1 MKDFIIV
8 TTPVYI
14 TIFWAVVFLTGDLFH
29 NKAKFMLGL
38 FMFITALLFSCQA
51 LFFLDYRE
59 LYLSVDAL
67 YIFTSLSVYP
77 LYYWYIKLLT
87 VESRLDVYNLLH
99 FIPALFLSVLL
110 ELFNILATPE
120 EQLKYLS
127 EVLYDNH
134 LWYITAPGNIG
145 WMARIFFASRLVF
158 YVQVLYCLLSGFRL
172 ATIHNKRIE
181 DFYSNL
187 ENRRLVWVKLI
198 TLSLLAA
205 SLASIVFNL
214 LGRGV
219 FIANGASRI
228 TASIVF
234 SSVVFIAGLLGN
246 KQNNT
251 VMEIADE
258 IGVLPHHAWTEKSH
272 EMIRDRLEELLVMD
286 RMYLIPDLKITT
298 ISKVLNTNRTY
309 VSNIINEENGCNF
322 NTYINRF
329 RINHALQ
336 LMNKRGAGSLVI
348 EHIAEESGFGSL
360 SSFIRAFKAI
370 KGITPGRYL
379 QEMRI
384 QNQ

>member
-14 TIFWAVVFLTGDLFH
+14 TVFWAIVFLTGNIFQ
-29 NKAKFMLGL
+29 NKAKFILGL
-38 FMFITALLFSCQA
+38 FMAITALLFSCQA
-51 LFFLDYRE
+51 FFFLGYRE
-59 LYLSVDAL
+59 IYLAIDAL
-67 YIFTSLSVYP
+67 YIFTSLSAYP

-87 VESRLDVYNLLH
+87 VESRLEVYNLLH
-99 FIPALFLSVLL
+99 FIPAILISVLV
-110 ELFNILATPE
+110 ELFNIIATPA

-127 EVLYDNH
+127 EVLYGNH
-134 LWYITAPGNIG
+134 WWYITEPGNVG
-145 WMARIFFASRLVF
+145 WMARIFFLSRLVF
-158 YVQVLYCLLSGFRL
+158 FAQVLYCLLLGYRL

-187 ENRRLVWVKLI
+187 DNRRLVWVKLI

-205 SLASIVFNL
+205 SLASIVFNI

-219 FIANGASRI
+219 FQSSRSSLISASVI
-228 TASIVF
+228 F
-234 SSVVFIAGLLGN
+234 SSVVLIAGLLGN

-251 VMEIADE
+251 VTEIADE
-258 IGVLPHHAWTEKSH
+258 MDILPVQAWTEKSH
-272 EMIRDRLEELLVMD
+272 EILKKRLEEILLRD

-298 ISKVLNTNRTY
+298 ICKVLNTNRTY

-360 SSFIRAFKAI
+360 SSFIRAFKTI
-370 KGITPGRYL
+370 KGIPPGRYM

-384 QNQ
+384 QDQ